1 MSLDTG
7 RAAIET
13 FLNDRW
19 TETTIGMDGQPF
31 TPVAPCIQLAITDGQ
46 RMQGSIGRVRNVI
59 NNIGIATVT
68 IYTDAAQ
75 GSAEWRGYAQALLD
89 LFHGVSLDRYGN
101 PITNQAQRPL
111 VRFSPPELGDNA
123 HPYLGAQVTEA
134 PFRTTAVVC
143 PFVRY
148 ETI

>member
-13 FLNDRW
+13 YLNANW
-19 TETTIGMDGQPF
+19 TASPIGFDDQPF
-31 TPVAPCIQLAITDGQ
+31 TPTAPSVQLTITDGA
-46 RMQGSIGRVRNVI
+46 RMQGSVGQVTNVV
-59 NNIGIATVT
+59 NNIGVATIT

-75 GSAEWRGYAQALLD
+75 GSSEWRGYAQALID
-89 LFHGVSLDRYGN
+89 LFHNKTLDAAGAVV
-101 PITNQAQRPL
+101 TSGAQTPL

-123 HPYLGAQVTEA
+123 HPYIGATFKDA
-134 PFRTTAVVC
+134 PFRRTNIVC

-148 ETI
+148 ERV